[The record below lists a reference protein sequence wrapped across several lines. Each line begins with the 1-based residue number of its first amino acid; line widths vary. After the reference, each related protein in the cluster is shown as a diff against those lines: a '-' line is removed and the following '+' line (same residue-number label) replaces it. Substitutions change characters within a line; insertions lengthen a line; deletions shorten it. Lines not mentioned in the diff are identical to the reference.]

1 MTGQSYLVD
10 CCSLAIQRIVQCRIM
25 EGADLLLGI
34 KEAVEKEN
42 IGTGVIVSGIG
53 ALEKAIF
60 RNLKR
65 FPDQYPVQKSD
76 RIYLVIEQP
85 MELVSL
91 GGWIARTAQEE
102 LEVHAHFSASTVQ
115 GETVT
120 TLGGHLTEGTRA
132 GIKVVVSIAVLEDGK
147 AFAGYD
153 ERTRSLDLFMNNA

>member
-1 MTGQSYLVD
+1 MTDTSYLVD

-34 KEAVEKEN
+34 TEALEKEN

-76 RIYLVIEQP
+76 RIYLDIEQP

-91 GGWIARTAQEE
+91 GGWIARTPQGE

-120 TLGGHLTEGTRA
+120 TLGGHLTEGTCA
-132 GIKVVVSIAVLEDGK
+132 GIKVVVAIAVLEDGK

-153 ERTRSLDLFMNNA
+153 ERTRSLDLFMNEA